1 MAPISLSSSTSS
13 PEVVEGD
20 LNGSLSS
27 LPAKMVST
35 TTIST
40 IAVQSGSTRI
50 IIAILRAGIH
60 ITIKILDMEPGI
72 AYIGNNFGD
81 AAELQMAHNE
91 VIKSLQS
98 KQSPVE
104 DLLRQADGMIA
115 NQKPRA
121 EVYSAM
127 ADSLGQAWRDLN
139 GQLEQRKTILD
150 QNYMFQGHFQDYREV
165 TNELEHLCNIQKIPD
180 DCEALEASIKALI
193 KAKRTMLESSV
204 YALQEGDTLLDL
216 LQKMKDNNVMD
227 SRPKFMRHS
236 FLLTIGQV
244 ELWLEELHDRRV
256 AVTNLFE
263 SRLEALRQQL
273 DMLRVGSDLA
283 HLDELIRDK
292 MHALSLLKDLG
303 CSTSTCD
310 ELIRQTMSMQNEAQH
325 ILDRCLEAVSNAKP
339 GRMESSAQAYKLVE
353 QAEVYQQQLDHRL
366 GLLSQASGFF
376 QNSQSTQYHMDQLE
390 LQIRNVDPLKHSR
403 SALDT
408 LDSIYNT
415 LDEAIETVVKDG
427 NDIIRQ
433 ACSSEATT
441 GISHLLEQLKSR
453 ASNLKTMCNLKSSQ
467 VTRGGEALK
476 SFVAKLEEFD
486 AWIKNVVQTFL
497 ETNSN
502 MGTSWDTS
510 NFFLE
515 NHKDLVNKIHMKTF
529 ELEGL
534 RGALKTIANQCS
546 NEETKAVEERMDRC
560 NETLTTLMQV
570 ISQRLTIAEK
580 FVKFQKSFEQVDNE
594 MSNMELEL
602 RENNQAD
609 RSLFESSWIFIQQ
622 LHTQISNMGQNIIQ
636 DLKRV
641 NDPSLNKN
649 AAVNFVQD
657 ATQLLNER
665 NTLLGTRLNCLD
677 IQAKEGQKLEE
688 EWTMIHNEKRESM
701 EFSNRID
708 LELFPLIDGDL
719 NRPET
724 ILANLEDKLLQL
736 PKQKMMSERLAQLIS
751 RVEDLWP
758 RLPENKKPEA
768 KKLISDLR
776 QKLKALQL
784 LFSEYE
790 LILQMM
796 IPYFKNYGEL
806 YHTKRNLLSQYKEEK
821 IPNDVTE
828 AELLAREHEAG
839 RSSLLEILR
848 FAKRERDS
856 IVKKIGD
863 QKSKHLLKADKET
876 LEELLDTFETDFQT
890 AWNERKKVLTKHAKF
905 CLFTTSLRQLS
916 QDIHTLQ
923 ETAKIRTTLGE
934 TMSSVTAANAY
945 LQDIQPLLQD
955 FNRRINLCEQD
966 SKIIVQEMPVHQ
978 ATVKLG
984 MDQVH
989 ERWNILQDWLNTHGK
1004 RLSSAV
1010 EYFNLLEQSEKFS
1023 RDANKA
1029 LLEWSQRISCLDS
1042 KEQAQELKLEI
1053 ERFMK
1058 IHKTTQNE
1066 IILKISS
1073 MAGHVF
1079 GDATVQK
1086 TQIIQR
1092 EQGDTFDALTK
1103 LFQQVDLYF
1112 THEKSINEE
1121 IARSQRIQA
1130 EAEANIRAAKAEAEA
1145 ARRATK
1151 EAEEARKRAEE
1162 NTMKTKL
1169 TQVICHETQTDMTKE
1184 TSQSPEERSLAPKFV
1199 EYLQDQALLEGGRC
1213 ILRAKI
1219 TGSPEPQI
1227 TWFKDGVAILGNSDY
1242 FTENQNGVCSLTI
1255 EETFVADSANWS
1267 VRASNCAGYAESH
1280 AKLTVKE
1287 MKPVETQRPP
1297 EVVIPLKN
1305 LQLVEG
1311 ESLEL
1316 RCQFTGFPSPQVSWF
1331 KDGICIDRSKNFTIG
1346 EDQGTNILRIDQ
1358 TSLCDKGV
1366 FSTKAVNNVGQCKTE
1381 AKVEIKSV
1389 EPIVLPEFEVPL
1401 ENQEVVTGEAILLEC
1416 TVTGA
1421 PCPEITWFHNNRPL
1435 KPSGDV
1441 RFTYDGSRACLMI
1454 KHAFPKT
1461 LGHYLCRAKNPAGEA
1476 TSTATITNKP
1486 IIPDTSDSEA
1496 VDVEPVRTKFKPAFR
1511 VPLKNLEILEDKNVM
1526 LECVIVGNPE
1536 PDVSW
1541 FKDNFPLK
1549 ESSTLTITSKGEHFQ
1564 ICMKSVGKEQ
1574 EGNYKVRAINTLGE
1588 CQSTCTL
1595 KILPKKKTSVSSTQ
1609 TMEEVNQ
1616 SKEFHSYSHSLAKEI
1631 RAPRFIKPIQSQVI
1645 DEGGSV
1651 KFDGILDG
1659 TPLPKV
1665 TWTHNGKVLTA
1676 NTNLKLFQQ
1685 GQSVSLVISK
1695 VPMSGVGQYSC
1706 HAENEGGSSQCSA
1719 ELQVQQVTVPPSF
1732 VKKLHS
1738 CQFKDGD
1745 RIIMDIEASGLPLP
1759 VVSWFKDGTL
1769 LAPSNRIQFQQHGN
1783 HFSLIVLKSTVD
1795 DNGKYSVEL
1804 TSSAG
1809 QAISQC
1815 MVEVKPKPAPV
1826 PQPKGQDMVLQSRA
1840 LNVLSTWK
1848 GSNKQLPE
1856 LLPFPFK
1863 PDECGPRKR
1872 NRGKV
1877 PKPSKFVPGEMYHSD
1892 YDTDWEGA
1900 LPAKWK
1906 PCYSDAEDLYY
1917 KRVKP
1922 KLDFKESSRSS
1933 ERKPS
1938 PPCPHK
1944 WESHEEIK
1952 KLVASLKDQ
1961 KTDLRKE
1968 MQSIKT
1974 SQLTENIEEMTR
1986 TNVTTSISSSQQSS
2000 NKYLKPLPSS
2010 KPLLEDGEKP
2020 KIDGIFATVIRDGQE
2035 HKMENAKNEDIE
2047 PREEDVKYYQS
2058 HAEVVQRPVI
2068 PTVTTNALTPPSSIT
2083 TTKAN
2088 SPCDDISFSS
2098 QSTVKQAK
2106 KTKFV
2111 GVKEKVK
2118 ILEQKVE
2125 DYLSYDSEQ
2134 SESRGTTPI
2143 LRPEEIPGA
2152 VRVFPVPSPCH
2163 SRKSSIARSSSV
2175 DTNYWHRRFSSSPSP
2190 LTTPGLQRKWSVGTP
2205 PPMYIPSGPR
2215 YHSLTNLEPFPFKPD
2230 EPITQPRSKFPP
2242 PPSPSKFVKGKFRD
2256 SDYQS
2261 DLEGTIPTKWTP
2273 SGSVKSPL
2281 EPAYPNHLQTNLN
2294 SADIEKDAQFDGPN
2308 IEIFPINPHPILN
2321 NQSQPSSMTSST
2333 DSQQWSHSISHQYQ
2347 SFNSQSQFDRGCG
2360 YSSEF
2365 SPASTLGRGGGGGGV
2380 STSAC
2385 SSIDRAY
2392 WSKSKSTTEASGQ
2405 SVEETTPT
2413 NTLQRCDDECRTPI
2427 NEAPFSPQEA
2437 NLQTLPAKT
2446 SPKIK
2451 KRHDGYEADTDDTL
2465 KRRKSV
2471 RELASSFQEAE
2482 NACPSPRPIRPN
2494 YPGSETEYESDFD
2507 SRTSSLKRSFS
2518 KLREPS
2524 FMRSRAY
2531 VPPKWAPA
2539 PGEAK
2544 STLNSVTMTESMAS
2558 KEIHRTFSCQQET
2571 KMIRFDNQ
2579 LVSDNSPMNSSDKV
2593 VFGQSFNSGPTTNAP
2608 DTPPNPKAKR
2618 GKVIPQFFPK
2628 KFIPRISSGT
2638 EPTSW
2643 TFEDQGAS
2651 KSKIRAKWA
2660 PSDSETEEPSYRKI
2674 QPNLKVQRMVE
2685 SENQQSDCSK
2695 DTSSK
2700 IHNIKVDRS
2709 GQSDHQTHSYSNS
2722 YRSTDRGTKKID
2734 PATGLVYFKYDFGYE
2749 FGLLVPGEESLAS
2762 NSLIQSMS
2770 KDLKPRVG
2778 SEVRIEVKLT
2788 EGIDCNVEWR
2798 WNNQPL
2804 MDNERRQFLA
2814 FGSDHILIIKEVR
2827 TEDNGIYSCLVIT
2840 PQTTETKSCTL
2851 TVEGETLL

>member
-1 MAPISLSSSTSS
+1 
-13 PEVVEGD
+13 
-20 LNGSLSS
+20 
-27 LPAKMVST
+27 MVST

-50 IIAILRAGIH
+50 IIAILRAGLH
-60 ITIKILDMEPGI
+60 ITIKILDMQPGI
-72 AYIGNNFGD
+72 AYIGNSFGD

-165 TNELEHLCNIQKIPD
+165 TNDLEHLCINQKIPED
-180 DCEALEASIKALI
+180 HGSVEVAIKALT
-193 KAKRTMLESSV
+193 KGKRTMLESSV
-204 YALQEGDTLLDL
+204 YALQEGDTLLDM
-216 LQKMKDNNVMD
+216 LQKMKDDIIMD
-227 SRPKFMRHS
+227 SRPKFMRNS

-263 SRLEALRQQL
+263 CRFEALRQQL
-273 DMLRVGSDLA
+273 DLLRVGSDLA
-283 HLDELIRDK
+283 QLDELIREK
-292 MHALSLLKDLG
+292 TRALSLLKDLG

-325 ILDRCLEAVSNAKP
+325 ILNRCLEVVSNGKH
-339 GRMESSAQAYKLVE
+339 GRMEASAQAYKLVE
-353 QAEVYQQQLDHRL
+353 QAEAYQQQLDHRL
-366 GLLSQASGFF
+366 GLLSRASGFF
-376 QNSQSTQYHMDQLE
+376 QNSQSAHYHMDQLE

-408 LDSIYNT
+408 LESIYDT
-415 LDEAIETVVKDG
+415 LDESIETVVKDG
-427 NDIIRQ
+427 NDIIYQ
-433 ACSSEATT
+433 AHSSEATT

-467 VTRGGEALK
+467 VIRGGEALK

-486 AWIKNVVQTFL
+486 AWIKDVVQTFL

-594 MSNMELEL
+594 MSNMEQEL

-609 RSLFESSWIFIQQ
+609 RMLFESSWIFIQQ
-622 LHTQISNMGQNIIQ
+622 LHTQISNMGRNIIQ
-636 DLKRV
+636 DLDHV
-641 NDPSLNKN
+641 NEPRLDKN
-649 AAVNFVQD
+649 ATISFVQD
-657 ATQLLNER
+657 ATQLLSER
-665 NTLLGTRLNCLD
+665 NALLGTHLNSLD
-677 IQAKEGQKLEE
+677 IQAKEGQLVEE
-688 EWTMIHNEKRESM
+688 EWTMIHNEKRQSM

-708 LELFPLIDGDL
+708 HELFPLISGDL

-724 ILANLEDKLLQL
+724 ILANLEARILQL
-736 PKQKMMSERLAQLIS
+736 PKQKMMSERLVQLIS
-751 RVEDLWP
+751 RVEDLWT
-758 RLPENKKPEA
+758 RLPESKKPEA
-768 KKLISDLR
+768 KELISDLR

-796 IPYFKNYGEL
+796 IPFFKNYGEL
-806 YHTKRNLLSQYKEEK
+806 YHTKRNLLNQYQEGK
-821 IPNDVTE
+821 IPNDVVT
-828 AELLAREHEAG
+828 REHEAG
-839 RSSLLEILR
+839 RTSLLEILR

-863 QKSKHLLKADKET
+863 QKSKHLLKADKDT

-916 QDIHTLQ
+916 QDIHSLQ

-934 TMSSVTAANAY
+934 TLSSVNAANAY
-945 LQDIQPLLQD
+945 LQEIQPLLQD
-955 FNRRINLCEQD
+955 FKRRINLCEQE
-966 SKIIVQEMPVHQ
+966 SKSIMEQMPVHR

-984 MDQVH
+984 LDQVH
-989 ERWNILQDWLNTHGK
+989 ERWNILHDWLDTHGQ

-1010 EYFNLLEQSEKFS
+1010 EYFGLLEQSENFS
-1023 RDANKA
+1023 RDANKT
-1029 LLEWSQRISCLDS
+1029 LLEWSQRISSLNS
-1042 KEQAQELKLEI
+1042 KEDAHQLKLEI
-1053 ERFMK
+1053 EKFIK
-1058 IHKTTQNE
+1058 IRKSSQNE
-1066 IILKISS
+1066 IILKISG

-1092 EQGDTFDALTK
+1092 EQEDTFDALTK
-1103 LFQQVDLYF
+1103 LFQQVDLYI
-1112 THEKSINEE
+1112 THEKSINEG

-1145 ARRATK
+1145 ARRAVK

-1162 NTMKTKL
+1162 KSIKTKL
-1169 TQVICHETQTDMTKE
+1169 TQVICHETQTDVDKE
-1184 TSQSPEERSLAPKFV
+1184 ASKSSEERSLAPKFV
-1199 EYLQDQALLEGGRC
+1199 QYLQDQALLEGGRC
-1213 ILRAKI
+1213 VLKAKI
-1219 TGSPEPQI
+1219 TGTPEPQI

-1242 FTENQNGVCSLTI
+1242 FTQNRNGECSLTI

-1287 MKPVETQRPP
+1287 LKPIETPSPP
-1297 EVVIPLKN
+1297 KVTLPLRN
-1305 LQLVEG
+1305 HQLVEG

-1316 RCQFTGFPSPQVSWF
+1316 RCQFSGFPSPQISWF
-1331 KDGICIDRSKNFTIG
+1331 RDGICVDRSKNFTIG
-1346 EDQGTNILRIDQ
+1346 EDQGADILRIEQ
-1358 TSLCDKGV
+1358 ISLSDKGV
-1366 FSTKAVNNVGQCKTE
+1366 FSAKAVNNVGQCKTE

-1389 EPIVLPEFEVPL
+1389 APALMPEFEVPL
-1401 ENQEVVTGEAILLEC
+1401 ENQEVVTGEAVLLEC
-1416 TVTGA
+1416 SVTGT
-1421 PCPEITWFHNNRPL
+1421 PNPEITWFHNNRAL
-1435 KPSGDV
+1435 KASGDI
-1441 RFTYDGSRACLMI
+1441 RFTYDGSKARLMI

-1461 LGHYLCRAKNPAGEA
+1461 LGHYLCKAKNSVGEA
-1476 TSTATITNKP
+1476 TSTATIANKP
-1486 IIPDTSDSEA
+1486 IVPDTSDSEA
-1496 VDVEPVRTKFKPAFR
+1496 VDAEPVRAKFKPAFR
-1511 VPLKNLEILEDKNVM
+1511 VPLNNVEVLEDKNVM
-1526 LECVIVGNPE
+1526 LECVIVGNPA
-1536 PDVSW
+1536 PDVMW
-1541 FKDNFPLK
+1541 YKDNFPLK
-1549 ESSTLTITSKGEHFQ
+1549 ENSNLTITSRGDHFQ
-1564 ICMKSVGKEQ
+1564 ICMKNVSQDQG
-1574 EGNYKVRAINTLGE
+1574 GDYKVRAINTLGE
-1588 CQSTCTL
+1588 CQSTCRF

-1609 TMEEVNQ
+1609 TIEEVKQ
-1616 SKEFHSYSHSLAKEI
+1616 SKVVHTYSHSIAKDN

-1659 TPLPKV
+1659 TPWPKV
-1665 TWTHNGKVLTA
+1665 TWTHNGVAL
-1676 NTNLKLFQQ
+1676 NTNPNLKFFQQ
-1685 GQSVSLVISK
+1685 GQKVSLMISK
-1695 VPMSGVGQYSC
+1695 VEMSGTGQYAC
-1706 HAENEGGSSQCSA
+1706 HAENEGGSSQCTA
-1719 ELQVQQVTVPPSF
+1719 ELQVQQIIVPPSF
-1732 VKKLHS
+1732 VKKLRS
-1738 CQFKDGD
+1738 CHFKAGD

-1759 VVSWFKDGTL
+1759 IVSWYKDGVL
-1769 LAPSNRIQFQQHGN
+1769 LSPSNKIQFRQHGN
-1783 HFSLIVLKSTVD
+1783 HFSLIVTKSTVD
-1795 DNGKYSVEL
+1795 DSGKYSVEL
-1804 TSSAG
+1804 TSSSG

-1815 MVEVKPKPAPV
+1815 LVDVKAKPV
-1826 PQPKGQDMVLQSRA
+1826 PIQGPKEKDMVLQSRA

-1848 GSNKQLPE
+1848 GSNKELPE

-1863 PDECGPRKR
+1863 PEESGPRKR

-1877 PKPSKFVPGEMYHSD
+1877 PKPSKFIPGEMYHSD

-1917 KRVKP
+1917 KRVRP
-1922 KLDFKESSRSS
+1922 QLDWNRNSRRP
-1933 ERKPS
+1933 ERNPS

-1944 WESHEEIK
+1944 WESHEEID

-1961 KTDLRKE
+1961 RTDLRKE

-1974 SQLTENIEEMTR
+1974 SHLTENIEEMTKITIISTR
-1986 TNVTTSISSSQQSS
+1986 SSSTQQSH
-2000 NKYLKPLPSS
+2000 NRYLKPLPSS
-2010 KPLLEDGEKP
+2010 QPLLEDGEKP
-2020 KIDGIFATVIRDGQE
+2020 KIDGIFATVFRDGHE
-2035 HKMENAKNEDIE
+2035 HSEPNDETDPLED
-2047 PREEDVKYYQS
+2047 DVKYYKS

-2068 PTVTTNALTPPSSIT
+2068 PIVTTSAFTPPSSIT
-2083 TTKAN
+2083 TTKPN

-2134 SESRGTTPI
+2134 SESRGATPV

-2163 SRKSSIARSSSV
+2163 SRKSSTTRSSSA
-2175 DTNYWHRRFSSSPSP
+2175 DTNNWYRRFSSSPSP
-2190 LTTPGLQRKWSVGTP
+2190 LTTPGMQRKWSGGTP
-2205 PPMYIPSGPR
+2205 PPMYMPSGPR
-2215 YHSLTNLEPFPFKPD
+2215 HHSLTNLEPFPFKPD
-2230 EPITQPRSKFPP
+2230 APLTKPRSKIPP
-2242 PPSPSKFVKGKFRD
+2242 PPSPSKFIKGKFRD
-2256 SDYQS
+2256 SDYHS
-2261 DLEGTIPTKWTP
+2261 DLEGTIPPKWTP
-2273 SGSVKSPL
+2273 SGAVKQPL
-2281 EPAYPNHLQTNLN
+2281 ESLGPNPQINLN
-2294 SADIEKDAQFDGPN
+2294 TTDVENDAQFDGPN
-2308 IEIFPINPHPILN
+2308 PEYFPLNPNSAPN
-2321 NQSQPSSMTSST
+2321 NPSQPSSMTSST
-2333 DSQQWSHSISHQYQ
+2333 DSQQWSTSINQQYQ
-2347 SFNSQSQFDRGCG
+2347 LFNSQSQFQRGKDG
-2360 YSSEF
+2360 YGCSSEF
-2365 SPASTLGRGGGGGGV
+2365 SPGSTLERGGGEDRRGGV

-2392 WSKSKSTTEASGQ
+2392 WSKSKTTTETSAQ

-2413 NTLQRCDDECRTPI
+2413 NTLGRYDNCRTPTNDPSFPI
-2427 NEAPFSPQEA
+2427 DSDCQ
-2437 NLQTLPAKT
+2437 NLPKKS

-2482 NACPSPRPIRPN
+2482 NACPSPKPIRPN
-2494 YPGSETEYESDFD
+2494 YPGSETEYDSDFE
-2507 SRTSSLKRSFS
+2507 SRTTSLKRSFS

-2524 FMRSRAY
+2524 FMKSRAY

-2539 PGEAK
+2539 PGEGQSTEK
-2544 STLNSVTMTESMAS
+2544 SCPMTESMAS
-2558 KEIHRTFSCQQET
+2558 TEIHRTYSCQQET
-2571 KMIRFDNQ
+2571 RMIRFDNQ
-2579 LVSDNSPMNSSDKV
+2579 LVADDSPMNTSDKI
-2593 VFGQSFNSGPTTNAP
+2593 VFGQSFNAGIKSNSQEL
-2608 DTPPNPKAKR
+2608 PPNPKSKR
-2618 GKVIPQFFPK
+2618 VKTIPQFFPK
-2628 KFIPRISSGT
+2628 KFIPRISSAT

-2643 TFEDQGAS
+2643 TFEDQGS
-2651 KSKIRAKWA
+2651 TQSKIKAKWA

-2674 QPNLKVQRMVE
+2674 RPNLKNQSMIE
-2685 SENQQSDCSK
+2685 SGNHQSNDSK
-2695 DTSSK
+2695 NNSG
-2700 IHNIKVDRS
+2700 IVHNIKVE
-2709 GQSDHQTHSYSNS
+2709 QKNESDHRTQSHSNS
-2722 YRSTDRGTKKID
+2722 YRSTDQGLRKVD
-2734 PATGLVYFKYDFGYE
+2734 PETGLLYFKYDFGYE
-2749 FGLLVPGEESLAS
+2749 FGLMVPQEEQS
-2762 NSLIQSMS
+2762 NSSALIKSMS
-2770 KDLKPRVG
+2770 EDLRPRVG
-2778 SEVRIEVKLT
+2778 SEVLIEMILNVGT
-2788 EGIDCNVEWR
+2788 DCNVEWR

-2804 MDNERRQFLA
+2804 PDDKRRQFLSS
-2814 FGSDHILIIKEVR
+2814 GSKHTLVIKEVR
-2827 TEDNGIYSCLVIT
+2827 TEDNGIYTCLVIS
-2840 PQTTETKSCTL
+2840 PLTTETRSCTL